1 MQKASHILHLLT
13 NCQKKE
19 RKEAMEQE
27 RQSIRIGLAVIA
39 WAVLLRICGMGVW
52 DTAARFLTKPE
63 VASFLLYMETG
74 KIVRH
79 YPPEEQTPVPE
90 QTVATTQTPPTTHT
104 YPTMQTHPEQ
114 TPLPQFNREDAAL
127 VEIRNHCGYEADIP
141 AMLVSDLRWDL
152 TQDGPAVLIVHTHAT
167 ESYTKASGQN
177 YTESSAYRTLDE
189 HYNMVSIGSRIAE
202 ALRAGGIE
210 VIHDQTFHDYPSYT
224 ASYGN
229 SRSAI
234 QAYLQEYPS
243 IRVVL
248 DIHRD
253 AADLE
258 DGQLTTSAMV
268 DGKASSQLMM
278 VVGTDA
284 NGLHHPSWTQN
295 MALAIKLTALLEKR
309 WPGLTRPISFRSERF
324 NQDLS
329 TGAMLIEV
337 GAAGDSHEQAL
348 TAADA
353 LAQGLLTLC
362 RGTATVDST
371 N

>member
-1 MQKASHILHLLT
+1 
-13 NCQKKE
+13 
-19 RKEAMEQE
+19 MEQE

-74 KIVRH
+74 KIVRY
-79 YPPEEQTPVPE
+79 YPPEQGTPVPE
-90 QTVATTQTPPTTHT
+90 QTAA
-104 YPTMQTHPEQ
+104 PEQ
-114 TPLPQFNREDAAL
+114 TQPIKQTDPTEMTLPQFSEEDAAL
-127 VEIRNHCGYEADIP
+127 VEIRNHCGYETDVA
-141 AMLVSDLRWDL
+141 AMLVSDLGL
-152 TQDGPAVLIVHTHAT
+152 NLSQDGPAVLIVHTHAT
-167 ESYTKASGQN
+167 ESYTKAPGEQ

-189 HYNMVSIGSRIAE
+189 EYNMVSIGSRIAQV
-202 ALRAGGIE
+202 LRAGGIE
-210 VIHDQTFHDYPSYT
+210 VIHDQTLHDHSSYT

-229 SRSAI
+229 SRSAV

-243 IRVVL
+243 IQVVL

-253 AADLE
+253 AADRA
-258 DGQLTTSAMV
+258 DGQLTTSATV
-268 DGKASSQLMM
+268 DGKAASQLMM

-284 NGLHHPSWTQN
+284 NGLHHPAWTEN
-295 MALAIKLTALLEKR
+295 MALAIQLTALLEKR

-362 RGTATVDST
+362 RGRATANST

>member
-1 MQKASHILHLLT
+1 MQKASHILHLFI
-13 NCQKKE
+13 NYQKKE
-19 RKEAMEQE
+19 GKETMEQE
-27 RQSIRIGLAVIA
+27 RQSIRVGLAVIA
-39 WAVLLRICGMGVW
+39 WAVLVRICSMGGW
-52 DTAARFLTKPE
+52 DMAARFLTKPE

-74 KIVRH
+74 KIVRSC
-79 YPPEEQTPVPE
+79 PPEEPLPE
-90 QTVATTQTPPTTHT
+90 QTVAPVQTLPNSQT
-104 YPTMQTHPEQ
+104 YPTNQTYPTE
-114 TPLPQFNREDAAL
+114 TPLPQFDREDAAL
-127 VEIRNHCGYEADIP
+127 IEIRNHCGYEADVP
-141 AMLVSDLRWDL
+141 AMLVSDLQWDL

-167 ESYTKASGQN
+167 ESYTKAAGQN

-189 HYNMVSIGSRIAE
+189 QYNMVSIGSRIADI
-202 ALRAGGIE
+202 LRAGGIE
-210 VIHDQTFHDYPSYT
+210 VIHDTTLHDHPSYT

-234 QAYLQEYPS
+234 QAYLQAYPS

-253 AADLE
+253 AAE
-258 DGQLTTSAMV
+258 QEKGQLTTEARV

-284 NGLHHPSWTQN
+284 NGLDHPAWTEN
-295 MALAIKLTALLEKR
+295 MALAIKLTALLEKK

-329 TGAMLIEV
+329 TGAMLVEV
-337 GAAGDSHEQAL
+337 GAAGDSHEQAM
-348 TAADA
+348 TAAEA
-353 LAQGLLTLC
+353 LAQGLLMLR
-362 RGTATVDST
+362 RGTAIKDST

>member
-1 MQKASHILHLLT
+1 
-13 NCQKKE
+13 
-19 RKEAMEQE
+19 MEQE

-52 DTAARFLTKPE
+52 DAAAGFLTKPE

-79 YPPEEQTPVPE
+79 YPPEDTPVPE
-90 QTVATTQTPPTTHT
+90 QTAA
-104 YPTMQTHPEQ
+104 PEQ
-114 TPLPQFNREDAAL
+114 TQPINQTNPTETLLPQFNKEDASL
-127 VEIRNHCGYEADIP
+127 VEIRNHCGYEADVA
-141 AMLVSDLRWDL
+141 AMLVSDLRLNL

-167 ESYTKASGQN
+167 ESYTKAAGEN

-189 HYNMVSIGSRIAE
+189 EYNMVSIGSRIAE
-202 ALRAGGIE
+202 ALHAGGIE
-210 VIHDQTFHDYPSYT
+210 VIHDTTLHDHPSYT

-243 IRVVL
+243 IQVVL

-253 AADLE
+253 AADRA
-258 DGQLTTSAMV
+258 DGQLTTSAIV

-284 NGLHHPSWTQN
+284 NGLHHPLWTEN

-329 TGAMLIEV
+329 AGAMLVEV

-362 RGTATVDST
+362 RGTATADST